1 MFSAA
6 PIPLSELQRRVREA
20 LAEQFPLPLWIT
32 AEISELKVNRS
43 GHCYLELIEKADRT
57 EADGIPTAQAR
68 AVVWRSVWPRLAAY
82 FEAETGAPPAA
93 GMQILA
99 QVLVTYHE
107 RYGFSLQINDIDPA
121 FTLGDMAR
129 QRRETIARLQR
140 EGVWELNRLLPLPTV
155 IQRVAV
161 ISSPQAA
168 GYRDFRKELA
178 ASPYRIETTLFEA
191 VMQGAGAEASVI
203 AALCAVA
210 ERQEDFD
217 AAVIVRGG
225 GSQSDL
231 NCFNAYRLS
240 AYIAQFPL
248 PVLTGIGHDKD
259 ESVADLVAHTPLK
272 TPTAVAAWLVDRMA
286 GVEARLDTA
295 ALQLHDITL
304 QTMRRAE
311 LQLEQ
316 LRGTLHRSAA
326 EGLTRERLRLEH
338 LATILPERVRTRLR
352 QETLRLQNAEEGIA
366 AASPQRILRLGFAI
380 VRAEGRA
387 VRSVEA
393 LRSSRSLTIE
403 LVDGICTIDRDDT
416 SLSPANRQH
425 NLP

>member
-1 MFSAA
+1 MEETRA
-6 PIPLSELQRRVREA
+6 ITLSELQRRVRES
-20 LAEQFPLPLWIT
+20 LAERFPLPLWIT

-43 GHCYLELIEKADRT
+43 GHCYLELIEKRRDAG
-57 EADGIPTAQAR
+57 ANGVPAAQAR
-68 AVVWRSVWPRLAAY
+68 AVVWRSAYPRIAAY
-82 FEAETGAPPAA
+82 FEAQTGAPLAA

-99 QVLVTYHE
+99 QVLVDYHE
-107 RYGFSLQINDIDPA
+107 LYGFSLQINDIDPA
-121 FTLGDMAR
+121 YTLGDMAR
-129 QRRETIARLQR
+129 QRRETIARLQQD
-140 EGVWELNRLLPLPTV
+140 GVWELNRELPLPIV
-155 IQRVAV
+155 VQRVAV

-191 VMQGAGAEASVI
+191 VMQGATAEASVI
-203 AALCAVA
+203 EALCAVA
-210 ERQEDFD
+210 ERQEAFD
-217 AAVIVRGG
+217 AVVIVRGG

-231 NCFNAYRLS
+231 NCFNAYRLAS
-240 AYIAQFPL
+240 YVAQFPL

-286 GVEARLDTA
+286 QVDGWLDAA
-295 ALQLHDITL
+295 ALQLHDTTL

-316 LRGTLHRSAA
+316 LRGALHRSVA

-338 LATILPERVRTRLR
+338 LAALLPEQTRTL
-352 QETLRLQNAEEGIA
+352 LRLQALRLQSAEERIA
-366 AASPQRILRLGFAI
+366 AHAPQRILRLGFAV

-387 VRSVEA
+387 LRSVEE
-393 LRSSRSLTIE
+393 LRRNRRLTIE
-403 LVDGICTIDRDDT
+403 LADGLCEIETDGPSRPHT
-416 SLSPANRQH
+416 AP
-425 NLP
+425 